1 MRSDYVN
8 FYRLKVDKSRPL
20 MKIEIAFNSNYLEF
34 AISSAISRTNNSLYI
49 VNTTNAR
56 GKIILTVK
64 PPTINQFIVLNIFQ
78 RDRFSDHSNILD
90 NYVFK
95 YLNIKNDEEYI
106 DYKILND
113 DGNLDITESQ
123 SGNETTITCTFNKL
137 DIEKGKANATYF
149 FKVVDNET
157 CNYEEAYETIA
168 VMESPFYAVYKRN
181 PEDTNGKI
189 TLTAKGNL
197 SNWVILQVVAQI
209 QKDTMLEYV
218 TYNGKYNLR
227 PPTNNGSGD
236 GEGMSTSTFLIIG
249 GCLLLLIIGLV
260 VVVFI
265 IQQRNKSLLKQ
276 VKHVSFQQKE
286 GASTDPNLLLQKSQ
300 G

>member
-1 MRSDYVN
+1 
-8 FYRLKVDKSRPL
+8 
-20 MKIEIAFNSNYLEF
+20 
-34 AISSAISRTNNSLYI
+34 
-49 VNTTNAR
+49 
-56 GKIILTVK
+56 
-64 PPTINQFIVLNIFQ
+64 
-78 RDRFSDHSNILD
+78 
-90 NYVFK
+90 
-95 YLNIKNDEEYI
+95 
-106 DYKILND
+106 
-113 DGNLDITESQ
+113 
-123 SGNETTITCTFNKL
+123 
-137 DIEKGKANATYF
+137 
-149 FKVVDNET
+149 
-157 CNYEEAYETIA
+157 
-168 VMESPFYAVYKRN
+168 MESPFYAVYKRN

-265 IQQRNKSLLKQ
+265 IQQRNKILLKQ
-276 VKHVSFQQKE
+276 IKHVSFQQKE